1 MDFRPLRGCGEA
13 TLWGL
18 LEAHW
23 DSFVERLG
31 MPPLFRY
38 LPPDLQRLEVGS
50 VLELGRV
57 TAVLRDLAAGIRPA

>member
-1 MDFRPLRGCGEA
+1 
-13 TLWGL
+13 
-18 LEAHW
+18 
-23 DSFVERLG
+23 